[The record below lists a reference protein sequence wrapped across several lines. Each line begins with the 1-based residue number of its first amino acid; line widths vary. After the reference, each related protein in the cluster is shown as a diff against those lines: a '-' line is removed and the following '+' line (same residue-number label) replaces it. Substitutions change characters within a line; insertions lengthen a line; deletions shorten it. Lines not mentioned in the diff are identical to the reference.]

1 MSILGPRSI
10 SGVLKIL
17 FDILFAL
24 VSLGLIAMGVY
35 ALLSALAMANPQP
48 FTAWRWSN
56 GWPVLA
62 QSARAAT
69 AVPII
74 TFNMLGALAILSLL
88 RKLFGALVQG
98 KPFTAENARR
108 LRIMGLVL
116 AALELSHYG
125 VWWLLVSNHLGRF
138 ARPDLD
144 ITGLI
149 GIGVLFGLA
158 EFFDEG
164 VRMKR
169 DLDLTI

>member
-1 MSILGPRSI
+1 MSILGPRSV
-10 SGVLKIL
+10 SSVLKIV

-35 ALLSALAMANPQP
+35 ALLSALAMANPAP
-48 FTAWRWSN
+48 FAHWRWSN
-56 GWPVLA
+56 GWPILA
-62 QSARAAT
+62 QSSGTAT
-69 AVPII
+69 AVIII

-88 RKLFGALVQG
+88 RKLFDTLVKG

-125 VWWLLVSNHLGRF
+125 VWWLLAVNHLVRY
-138 ARPDLD
+138 ARPGID

-164 VRMKR
+164 AKMKK